1 MEHARR
7 TRSRIGL
14 GATAFLL
21 PLLAA
26 LPAFA
31 ADAWQKLDP
40 DLMPEMVT
48 EQGHMIKD
56 IYHLINFIT
65 IGIFCLVAVLMIY
78 TLVKFR
84 KRPGENRQPLN
95 FNHHTG
101 LEIIWT
107 IVPAA
112 ILIGIAI
119 PTYKV
124 IAFHESIPQDPD
136 GLNVDVIGHQWYWE
150 YRLPDHK
157 VQIMANDGL
166 ATPLVVPVN
175 KVVRLNLTG
184 EDVIHSWFVPQFG
197 FKIDTVPG
205 RINQA
210 WFKVEKPG
218 TYHGQCAEL
227 CGTMHGKMY
236 ITVKAVSDAEWET
249 WRKEQPVADL
259 TQGDKEAA
267 DKPVDEAT
275 LTKEG
280 AKVYAARCA
289 SCHQPT
295 GAGVPGA
302 FPPLAGS
309 EYVTGKPEDHAKVVL
324 NGLNGAITVKG
335 QSYNGVMPAWK
346 DVLSDREIAAVVTY
360 ERNSWGNKAGVVTPD
375 DVKKLR

>member
-14 GATAFLL
+14 GATATML

-31 ADAWQKLDP
+31 EEAWVKLES

-48 EQGHMIKD
+48 QEGHMIKD
-56 IYHLINFIT
+56 IYHLINWIT
-65 IGIFCLVAVLMIY
+65 IGIFILVAVLMIY
-78 TLVKFR
+78 TMVRFR
-84 KRPGENRQPLN
+84 KRPGENRQPTN

-112 ILIGIAI
+112 ILIGIAV
-119 PTYKV
+119 PTFKV

-157 VQIMANDGL
+157 VQIMANDGIK
-166 ATPLVVPVN
+166 TPLVVPVN
-175 KVVRLNLTG
+175 RIVRLNLTG
-184 EDVIHSWFVPQFG
+184 EDVIHSWFVPSFG
-197 FKIDTVPG
+197 WKIDCVPG

-236 ITVKAVSDAEWET
+236 ITVKAVSEPEWEI
-249 WRKEQPVADL
+249 WRKEQPIASL
-259 TQGDKEAA
+259 TQGEKEAA
-267 DKPVDEAT
+267 NAPVDEAT
-275 LTKEG
+275 LMKEG
-280 AKVYAARCA
+280 EKGYAARCA

-295 GAGVPGA
+295 GAGIPGA
-302 FPPLAGS
+302 FPPLAGA
-309 EYVTGKPEDHAKVVL
+309 EQVTGKAEEHIKIVL

-346 DVLSDREIAAVVTY
+346 DVMTDREIAAVLTY
-360 ERNSWGNKAGVVTPD
+360 ERNSWGNKAGIVKPD
-375 DVKKLR
+375 DVAKLR